1 MTIDGVSYRFA
12 AFPRRADSY
21 PTAKVIRRELLRE
34 SAVRALEGGEIE
46 VGELPEAED

>member
-1 MTIDGVSYRFA
+1 VRLDGREYGFA
-12 AFPRRADSY
+12 VFPRRPDSY

-46 VGELPEAED
+46 IGELPEMED